1 MTGAAAQTLT
11 ITTGAHAL
19 LGATFK
25 VTTEDVGAPQRPI
38 DILLDNIRRALAAAE
53 AEIKANAEKVQDVA
67 EQAAREQGELLR
79 HLEEFT
85 LERNVFLQADSHREE
100 ETGPLLDVA
109 AMRAGAAEL
118 NNELG
123 QTQTARH
130 NIEWVLSLIQ
140 LGAKHLG
147 GDQAFVSLQD
157 TTDLRL
163 QLAMTEAREDERSR
177 LAREIHDGP
186 AQVLTNA
193 IYGIQIAEQIARRS
207 PELVVA
213 ELIRLRDLLKGGV
226 AEMRRF
232 MSDLRPTMLQDY
244 GLAPTL
250 KHYVEE
256 YNRFFEKSFTF
267 SVAEGLLPLT
277 PQQELALFRIVQ
289 EALQNIHKHAGAN
302 ASADVDLRCD
312 DAELVLAIHDDGPG
326 FDPATVGPRITSG
339 AGLPGMRE
347 RARLVG
353 AELQVESAPG
363 EGTTVTV
370 RLPLRTPTVGQD
382 AGNLHLQTS
391 LRDQEGAR

>member
-1 MTGAAAQTLT
+1 
-11 ITTGAHAL
+11 
-19 LGATFK
+19 

-38 DILLDNIRRALAAAE
+38 DILLDNVSRALAAAE
-53 AEIKANAEKVQDVA
+53 AEIRANAEKVQELA
-67 EQAAREQGELLR
+67 EQAAREQAELQR

-118 NNELG
+118 NAELG
-123 QTQTARH
+123 RTQTVH
-130 NIEWVLSLIQ
+130 NNIAWALSLVQ
-140 LGAKHLG
+140 LGAKHLSG
-147 GDQAFVSLQD
+147 EQAFVSLQE
-157 TTDLRL
+157 TGDLRL
-163 QLAMTEAREDERSR
+163 QLAMTEAREEERSR

-207 PELVVA
+207 PDLVVA

-250 KHYVEE
+250 KHYVDE
-256 YNRFFEKSFTF
+256 YNRFFEKQITF
-267 SVAEGLLPLT
+267 SSADAPLPLS

-302 ASADVDLRCD
+302 ANAEIDVQVD
-312 DAELVLAIHDDGPG
+312 DGELVLSIHDDGPG
-326 FDPATVGPRITSG
+326 FDPSAVGPRITSG

-353 AELQVESAPG
+353 AELQVVSAPG
-363 EGTTVTV
+363 EGTTLIV
-370 RLPLRTPTVGQD
+370 RLPLRSPTVD
-382 AGNLHLQTS
+382 HEAANLHLQTN
-391 LRDQEGAR
+391 LRDHEGAR